1 MNSHTLTTA
10 VTWIEAHPW
19 ATATAAAFTLAA
31 LAAAGWGLKRTVTR
45 YGGANVLTGLG
56 AVLANSLSAVGM
68 WRTLEHGMKLPTLVL
83 VIVFP
88 IFEVAVFASALR
100 AGNTIKAA
108 AKEMEESGE
117 SGHVSGGVDGIAVW
131 VLTCT
136 SAALSA
142 MDAGS
147 PLDACIRIAAAMVA
161 AWLWERSLAPA
172 RRAARGQAGPGIL
185 ATYFT
190 RVRTHLLSWA
200 GQESAD
206 EIARR
211 RAAARASRLS
221 DKLRALGD
229 KRDGWRGR
237 RISRRLRKAVRI
249 SGAAHNPADRRYLLE
264 DIAAS
269 RNADALADLTPASP
283 WTLAAAATPAETALT
298 EHARQ
303 SMRIAETRIRAELP
317 KAYASPDQPHPKLL
331 FADVTPIIE
340 ASRDTPEAPA
350 AQRPETAKTE
360 TGESARPH
368 ADDPGLETPAGPG
381 PVGDGD
387 TGEETPAEPV
397 SAFSPAGRTPPET
410 PRAETVE
417 AAGADAPETP
427 EPETA
432 EPPGADTAETP
443 GPADRDERAE
453 TSEDGPLPERY
464 LARLDEAHA
473 YIDAAEGKGETP
485 SANGLREALS
495 ISRNW
500 CGPLFKY
507 AMDQRAARRTR
518 RLHVVDSA
526 ETAEVETSEPVADD
540 EPAHAAGR

>member
-19 ATATAAAFTLAA
+19 ATGIAAALTLAA

-100 AGNTIKAA
+100 AGNAIKAA

-117 SGHVSGGVDGIAVW
+117 RGHVSGGVDGIAVW

-147 PLDACIRIAAAMVA
+147 PLDACIRIAAAVVA

-190 RVRTHLLSWA
+190 RIRTHLLSWA

-221 DKLRALGD
+221 DKLRALGG
-229 KRDGWRGR
+229 KRHGWRGR
-237 RISRRLRKAVRI
+237 RITRRLRKAVRI

-283 WTLAAAATPAETALT
+283 WILAAATTPAETALT
-298 EHARQ
+298 EHTRQ

-317 KAYASPDQPHPKLL
+317 KAYTGPEQPHPKLL
-331 FADVTPIIE
+331 FADVTPITDSPRE
-340 ASRDTPEAPA
+340 APEAPA
-350 AQRPETAKTE
+350 IQTPETVKAT
-360 TGESARPH
+360 TGERAWPH
-368 ADDPGLETPAGPG
+368 PGDTRTQTPAEPAA
-381 PVGDGD
+381 VG
-387 TGEETPAEPV
+387 GEEIPAEPV
-397 SAFSPAGRTPPET
+397 SAFSPADRTPH
-410 PRAETVE
+410 
-417 AAGADAPETP
+417 ETP
-427 EPETA
+427 EA
-432 EPPGADTAETP
+432 ETAETP
-443 GPADRDERAE
+443 GADATETPGPTGRDGRAE
-453 TSEDGPLPERY
+453 TPEDGPLPERY
-464 LARLDEAHA
+464 LSRLDEAHA
-473 YIDAAEGKGETP
+473 YINAAEAKDETP

-507 AMDQRAARRTR
+507 AMDQRAAARQPR
-518 RLHVVDSA
+518 RLHVVDHA
-526 ETAEVETSEPVADD
+526 ETADAETSEPAAED

>member
-1 MNSHTLTTA
+1 MNSHIFTGT

-19 ATATAAAFTLAA
+19 ATGTAATLTLAA
-31 LAAAGWGLKRTVTR
+31 LAAAGWGLKRAITR

-68 WRTLEHGMKLPTLVL
+68 WRTLEHGMNLPTLVL

-108 AKEMEESGE
+108 AKEMEDSGE
-117 SGHVSGGVDGIAVW
+117 TGHVSGGVDGVAVW

-136 SAALSA
+136 SATLSA

-147 PLDACIRIAAAMVA
+147 ALDACIRIAASMVA

-172 RRAARGQAGPGIL
+172 RRAARGQTGPGIL
-185 ATYFT
+185 ATYLT
-190 RVRTHLLSWA
+190 RLRAHLLSWA

-221 DKLRALGD
+221 EKLRSLGD
-229 KRDGWRGR
+229 KRHGRRGR
-237 RISRRLRKAVRI
+237 HITRRLRKAVRI
-249 SGAAHNPADRRYLLE
+249 SGAAHNAADRRYLLE

-283 WTLAAAATPAETALT
+283 WALGAAATPAETAVT

-317 KAYASPDQPHPKLL
+317 KAYASPKRPYPKTL
-331 FADVTPIIE
+331 FADVTPVT
-340 ASRDTPEAPA
+340 D
-350 AQRPETAKTE
+350 
-360 TGESARPH
+360 
-368 ADDPGLETPAGPG
+368 
-381 PVGDGD
+381 
-387 TGEETPAEPV
+387 
-397 SAFSPAGRTPPET
+397 
-410 PRAETVE
+410 
-417 AAGADAPETP
+417 
-427 EPETA
+427 
-432 EPPGADTAETP
+432 DTAETP
-443 GPADRDERAE
+443 PASVAKTPSLQTTDTARPHPEDTHPEPTPATGPAGAEDTPAEAVSPLSPTGPGTDETAQAPEAE
-453 TSEDGPLPERY
+453 TPSPAEGETPADDDGDEQAGGGGETALPQRY
-464 LARLDEAHA
+464 LDRLDDAHA
-473 YIDAAEGKGETP
+473 YIDAAETKGETP
-485 SANGLREALS
+485 SANGLRLTLN

-500 CGPLFKY
+500 CGPLFRY
-507 AMDQRAARRTR
+507 AMRQRAQATDAP
-518 RLHVVDSA
+518 RLRAA
-526 ETAEVETSEPVADD
+526 ENAADD
-540 EPAHAAGR
+540 SGDTVPEGGPVPAAAPLPPAFHATAR